1 MKSRASNVQK
11 DGTVMALQNSF
22 APMVTFVKVK
32 EQERHVLLARM
43 VMLKRNPTVQ
53 SAKTVSLART
63 IVFQDRLLVQIVVL
77 LENSILKKQVPSLQ
91 RKPVMIVQQD
101 RTVKLVLVYF
111 AQKVRTTISL
121 SDNQTVTAEDVEE
134 TSTTKTLEQTVLQCV
149 NPVVLI

>member
-43 VMLKRNPTVQ
+43 VMLKRNPRIQ
-53 SAKTVSLART
+53 LAKNVSLART